1 MCTIDTQ
8 PNKQAGTQFVQLR
21 RKQGSH
27 TPRRKGCGG
36 PSPHEE
42 ELHGHAGKP
51 SHGEVLPG
59 LCSLWPVS
67 WSLFPHWTALG
78 YQRLRLSVHQC
89 RNNPQDNRGGSR
101 RGQLSYLPGKV
112 RHTRLVPRKSDVFN
126 PRAFNQGFY
135 NCGSKVGSLTR
146 LWGEQ
151 GLHSLNLISGDP
163 GSLVV
168 GSPSLDDLLWSL

>member
-1 MCTIDTQ
+1 MYYRHSAQQAGGHAVCSVKTEARQSYTQKGRVWGVPRPMRRSSMDTQ
-8 PNKQAGTQFVQLR
+8 VNR
-21 RKQGSH
+21 
-27 TPRRKGCGG
+27 
-36 PSPHEE
+36 
-42 ELHGHAGKP
+42 
-51 SHGEVLPG
+51 SHGAVLPS

-67 WSLFPHWTALG
+67 WSLFPHWTAIG
-78 YQRLRLSVHQC
+78 YQRLRLSVHRCQI
-89 RNNPQDNRGGSR
+89 NPRDNCGGSR
-101 RGQLSYLPGKV
+101 RGEISYLPVKG
-112 RHTRLVPRKSDVFN
+112 RQTRLLPRKSDVFN

-146 LWGEQ
+146 LQGEQ